1 MLSKITLTPI
11 SPVQSEKH
19 FDQHFRPDLEI
30 FLREQ
35 CLLDAAGIS
44 RVMPAVR
51 EIFTRTCFQADC
63 ALGVPARLE
72 GRFKGKE
79 RLIVNYVQTYG
90 QDVCDGFRD
99 ALREVRNS
107 MLQEACRQLAS
118 LDEQLFRRPLN

>member
-1 MLSKITLTPI
+1 MLSKLTLIPI
-11 SPVQSEKH
+11 SPVEAGKY
-19 FDQHFRPDLEI
+19 FDHHHQPILEV

-35 CLLDAAGIS
+35 CLLDAAGIR

-79 RLIVNYVQTYG
+79 RLIVDYVQTHG
-90 QDVCDGFRD
+90 QHVCDGFRD
-99 ALREVRNS
+99 ALREVRNA
-107 MLQEACRQLAS
+107 MLQEVCRQLAS
-118 LDEQLFRRPLN
+118 LDEQMFRRSLN